1 MFGRQGLPAMTIRT
15 WEHRLDQ
22 RDASL
27 NRRHRPARV
36 LNAQGPQMFGFLK
49 AGRGEQRI
57 NLIYFTPQSDNQ
69 DCAKIWM

>member
-1 MFGRQGLPAMTIRT
+1 MAISI

-27 NRRHRPARV
+27 NRRHRAARV
-36 LNAQGPQMFGFLK
+36 LNAQGPQMIGFLK
-49 AGRGEQRI
+49 PGRGQQRI
-57 NLIYFTPQSDNQ
+57 NLIYFTSQSDNQ